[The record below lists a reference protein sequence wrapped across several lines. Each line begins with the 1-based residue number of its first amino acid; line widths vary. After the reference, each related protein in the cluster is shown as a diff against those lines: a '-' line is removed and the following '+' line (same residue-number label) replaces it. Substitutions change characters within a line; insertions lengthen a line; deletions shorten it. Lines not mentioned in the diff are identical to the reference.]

1 MTENAPNLVAVL
13 LLVTAAALIPLFV
26 VTMTSFLKISVV
38 LALVRNALGVQQT
51 PPNIALYTIA
61 LVLTIYISA
70 PVLNTVYTRLNE
82 QPVDLNSAQG
92 LKDAL
97 QRVKEPIQQNLY
109 RYTNPKERSFFV
121 NATKRIWPENTHM
134 EISEKDF
141 VVLLPAFITSELTRA
156 FEIGFLIYLPFL
168 VIDMVVSIILIAM
181 GMMFVPPTLM
191 SVPLKLLLF
200 VSVDGWTRL
209 LHGPILSYS

>member
-1 MTENAPNLVAVL
+1 
-13 LLVTAAALIPLFV
+13 
-26 VTMTSFLKISVV
+26 MTSFLKISVV

-51 PPNIALYTIA
+51 PPNIVLYTIA

-70 PVLNTVYTRLNE
+70 PVLNTVYARLNE

-92 LKDAL
+92 LKDAI

-109 RYTNPKERSFFV
+109 RYTTPKERLFFV
-121 NATKRIWPENTHM
+121 NATKRIWPENMHM

-209 LHGPILSYS
+209 LHGLILSYA